1 MTEDDKSELL
11 NYINLTANMIDH
23 FKKEIDESIIFLES
37 NEEILDSLMTQIKL
51 HMLINDLHKVIH
63 IYIDVA
69 DQEGYEV
76 IWEGHK
82 AIKLEKR
89 EKGKDQEQ

>member
-23 FKKEIDESIIFLES
+23 FKKEIDESII
-37 NEEILDSLMTQIKL
+37 
-51 HMLINDLHKVIH
+51 IH